1 MSKKKESEQDVNL
14 DLEVVQE
21 DTRETIETPELSAQE
36 VAENKIK
43 ELEDKHL
50 RLFSEFENYRKR
62 TQKEKSDLITSA
74 KADTFKLLLPI
85 LDDFDRALK
94 SISEASNVDSLK
106 EGVLLIYNK
115 ITKSL
120 ETQGLTEMDVKEK
133 EFNAEEHEAITNI
146 SAPSEKLKG
155 KILDVLEKGYIL
167 NEKIIRYPKVIVGN

>member
-1 MSKKKESEQDVNL
+1 MSKKKEHEEEEL
-14 DLEVVQE
+14 VQE
-21 DTRETIETPELSAQE
+21 NQNETSETTAKEES
-36 VAENKIK
+36 ENKIK
-43 ELEDKHL
+43 ELEDKYL

-106 EGVLLIYNK
+106 EGVVLIYNK

-120 ETQGLTEMDVKEK
+120 ENQGLTEMDVKEK

-146 SAPSEKLKG
+146 PAPSEDLKG
-155 KILDVLEKGYIL
+155 KIIDVMEKGYIL

>member
-1 MSKKKESEQDVNL
+1 MSKKKENEQEV
-14 DLEVVQE
+14 DLELAQE
-21 DTRETIETPELSAQE
+21 DTLETNETPELSSQE
-36 VAENKIK
+36 IAENKIK

-146 SAPSEKLKG
+146 PAPSEKLKG

>member
-1 MSKKKESEQDVNL
+1 MSKKKENEQEV
-14 DLEVVQE
+14 DLELAQE
-21 DTRETIETPELSAQE
+21 DTLETNETHELSSQE
-36 VAENKIK
+36 IAENKIK

-146 SAPSEKLKG
+146 PAPSEKLKG

>member
-1 MSKKKESEQDVNL
+1 MSKKKEHEEEEL
-14 DLEVVQE
+14 VQE
-21 DTRETIETPELSAQE
+21 NQNETSETTAKEE
-36 VAENKIK
+36 CENKIK
-43 ELEDKHL
+43 ELEDKYL

-106 EGVLLIYNK
+106 EGVVLIYNK

-120 ETQGLTEMDVKEK
+120 ENQGLTEMDVKEK

-146 SAPSEKLKG
+146 PAPSEDLKG
-155 KILDVLEKGYIL
+155 KIIDVMEKGYIL